1 MSSIGY
7 NSASSSSDSDNDAF
21 EQFSIPV
28 ATLPT
33 SQLQALRIRDHVL
46 VTLDYEKENYGIW
59 SRQFLTALSKF
70 GLRDHIDG
78 SPAQGTSDWVLND
91 FAIVSWY
98 DGTVTPST
106 LAIVEPRNA
115 TALSLWRAIRSVF
128 RDNRD
133 TRATYLRDEFH
144 GFNQGDLSVVE
155 YTSKMKEM
163 ADTLGDLG
171 SRVRDRELIHNVLRS
186 LNEQLQHAV
195 QHMMRDRLPTFIKL
209 RSLLLE
215 ERRLGH
221 RARIVAHNALL
232 AQAHLAFQAAGAP
245 MPAYTNPAPPPYFN
259 PTPAGFYGAGTTH
272 AGPPTAPGQGKKK
285 KKGAAPATPA
295 PYAPPAV
302 GARPHAPHPNAPAL
316 AGTFQAW
323 AGPGILGAAPG
334 ARPPTPTAPH
344 GLAVHAAP
352 AAPTA
357 PSAAPPTQWD
367 QSALIAALNQMA
379 LQAQPGHGG
388 EWVFDSSAS
397 SHMGSGSGFGNGT
410 GYSPM

>member
-7 NSASSSSDSDNDAF
+7 NSASSSSDSDDDAF
-21 EQFSIPV
+21 EQFGIPV
-28 ATLPT
+28 ATQTLPT

-91 FAIVSWY
+91 FAIVSC
-98 DGTVTPST
+98 
-106 LAIVEPRNA
+106 
-115 TALSLWRAIRSVF
+115 VF

-144 GFNQGDLSVVE
+144 GFNQDDLSVVE

-171 SRVRDRELIHNVLRS
+171 SRVRDRELVHNVLRG

-195 QHMMRDRLPTFIKL
+195 PHMTRGRLPNFIKL
-209 RSLLLE
+209 RSFLLLE
-215 ERRLGH
+215 ERRLSR

-232 AQAHLAFQAAGAP
+232 AQAHLAFQAAGTP

-259 PTPAGFYGAGTTH
+259 PPPAGFYGAGTTQ
-272 AGPPTAPGQGKKK
+272 AGPSTAPGQGKKK
-285 KKGAAPATPA
+285 KKKGGLPRLRSPLPPRGHVRLLPARTRTPRPSLA
-295 PYAPPAV
+295 HSRPGQDLASSGLLLV
-302 GARPHAPHPNAPAL
+302 HARLPRPRPTAS
-316 AGTFQAW
+316 
-323 AGPGILGAAPG
+323 
-334 ARPPTPTAPH
+334 PPTPP
-344 GLAVHAAP
+344 LR
-352 AAPTA
+352 
-357 PSAAPPTQWD
+357 
-367 QSALIAALNQMA
+367 LL
-379 LQAQPGHGG
+379 LRR
-388 EWVFDSSAS
+388 
-397 SHMGSGSGFGNGT
+397 SGISRLL
-410 GYSPM
+410 SPR